1 MILVYEF
8 MKNGTLRDHLYRSD
22 ASTTTM
28 LNWKQRLEICIGSAK
43 GLHYLH
49 TGSDGGIIHRDV
61 KSTNILLDE
70 NFVAKVADFGLSQ
83 AGLPDPDHHSMA
95 LKGSFGYLDPEFF
108 RTFQLTDKSD
118 VYSFGVVLLEVVCAR
133 PAIVSSTGIRRERR
147 GRQIWRQRKSKL
159 TAVASEEMN

>member
-1 MILVYEF
+1 
-8 MKNGTLRDHLYRSD
+8 
-22 ASTTTM
+22 M

-43 GLHYLH
+43 GQHYLH

-83 AGLPDPDHHSMA
+83 AA

-118 VYSFGVVLLEVVCAR
+118 VYSFGVMLLEVVCAR
-133 PAIVSSTGIRRERR
+133 PAIVSSTGIGRERR